1 MTLTVVDAG
10 AGPRTHAL
18 VIGIGGYEHLKG
30 GAGIPLP
37 NLLRYGNLGQL
48 SSPPRSALAIA
59 NALQSPVLDWQ
70 VPLGTIDLLVSP
82 APGDCDLFGDGVGF
96 ESATRGAIQRAFD
109 EWWNRCQAHEG
120 NLAFCYIAGH
130 GLQGSHQIVLASD
143 FGQSANQPWRH
154 AFDID
159 DTRGA
164 LTANKAQAQVFLV
177 DACCEITTSNVEVP
191 NAPAPAL
198 RSPELRQPD
207 NCLYELT
214 IMATSRSRKAYGA
227 PKQPSYFAKAF
238 VAGLFGGAAKKGD
251 GEWWITT
258 VKLAERFYPLMDFV
272 GADTHAQRP
281 IPIAGRE
288 FRLARLRSAPPA
300 KLQFACLPDEAT
312 LLADLAWQQRG
323 QRPHRRR
330 QRSLAPWTVDVEP
343 GPYDVSAT
351 FKGQEYPNCNQ
362 EVIVEPPLTR
372 ERLLCEQSV
381 VT

>member
-10 AGPRTHAL
+10 PGPRTHAL
-18 VIGIGGYEHLKG
+18 LMGIGGYEHLKG
-30 GAGIPLP
+30 GAGTPLP

-48 SSPPRSALAIA
+48 TSPPRSALAIA
-59 NALQSPVLDWQ
+59 NALQSPALDWQ
-70 VPLGTIDLLVSP
+70 VPLGTVDLLVSP
-82 APGDCDLFGDGVGF
+82 APGDSDSPGDGVWF
-96 ESATRGAIQRAFD
+96 ESATRGAIQKAFD
-109 EWWNRCQAHEG
+109 EWWKRCDAHEG

-130 GLQGSHQIVLASD
+130 GLQGSHQIALASD
-143 FGQSANQPWRH
+143 FGQSANQPWQH

-177 DACCEITTSNVEVP
+177 DACREITTSNVEVP

-214 IMATSRSRKAYGA
+214 IMATSHSRKAYGA
-227 PKQPSYFAKAF
+227 PRQPSYFAKAF
-238 VAGLFGGAAKKGD
+238 VAGLFGGAAVKHD
-251 GEWWITT
+251 GEWWIETG
-258 VKLAERFYPLMDFV
+258 KLAERFYTLMDYV

-281 IPIAGRE
+281 IPIAGRT

-300 KLQFACLPDEAT
+300 QLQFACRPDEAT
-312 LLADLAWQQRG
+312 LLADLAWQQSG
-323 QRPHRRR
+323 LPPHRRR
-330 QRSLAPWTVDVEP
+330 QRSLAPWTVNVEP
-343 GPYDVSAT
+343 GLCFVSAT
-351 FKGQEYPNCNQ
+351 FKGQEYPNCKQ
-362 EVIVEPPLTR
+362 EVIVEPPLTY
-372 ERLLCEQSV
+372 ERLMCEQLE